1 MFIIHLIFDGISTP
15 GFIREKSW
23 RYQLSWDTSSWTG
36 SSIRSLV
43 DASVPVEI
51 HRRLKPLRWS
61 IVYLSGTSLV
71 LEDTDDIIY
80 QAELEALEEWRSDKA
95 GSFEND
101 DGCQTA
107 EQMKCL

>member
-1 MFIIHLIFDGISTP
+1 M
-15 GFIREKSW
+15 
-23 RYQLSWDTSSWTG
+23 
-36 SSIRSLV
+36 
-43 DASVPVEI
+43 
-51 HRRLKPLRWS
+51 
-61 IVYLSGTSLV
+61 YLSGTSLV

-80 QAELEALEEWRSDKA
+80 QAEREALEEWRSDKA